1 MGNNIALATAQFIG
15 FRHAS
20 QNRGDIVG
28 LVSAMGLT
36 LKEWQYI
43 KAKERGSSLFTI
55 DQIQEIDEYYE
66 KKRKKPFTV

>member
-1 MGNNIALATAQFIG
+1 MANNIALATAQFIG

-20 QNRGDIVG
+20 ENRGDIVG

-36 LKEWQYI
+36 LKEWNFI
-43 KAKERGSSLFTI
+43 KAEEEGSALFTK

-66 KKRKKPFTV
+66 KLKKKYL